1 MVVKN
6 KILSLVLIA
15 FTCNSCM
22 TVKRLSNNDI
32 SWINMYH
39 VNDTIIFYGKEQI
52 SDTLV
57 IRECSIDSIDT
68 SIPMNENYVFSD
80 FYCGCSISG
89 EFLHKSEK
97 QEISFYVAKDEDEML
112 NFSLFVGEKYIEN
125 KKLQVDSFMDNQEY
139 VLFEFENN
147 TDSTNKDVSFLRIKW
162 TKNKGITEYRLS
174 DGHIYISQ

>member
-1 MVVKN
+1 
-6 KILSLVLIA
+6 
-15 FTCNSCM
+15 
-22 TVKRLSNNDI
+22 
-32 SWINMYH
+32 
-39 VNDTIIFYGKEQI
+39 
-52 SDTLV
+52 
-57 IRECSIDSIDT
+57 
-68 SIPMNENYVFSD
+68 MNENYVFSD